1 MNDNLKSFLSVLAL
15 VAVGASA
22 TLWWHD
28 MMELRWE
35 ARRTMSEAARKD
47 RMLAATRLLQ
57 QNGRVVNSVGSLGE
71 LILPKVGGG
80 TMILSG
86 ASGTALPGQAQEM
99 LDWVR
104 RGNTLI
110 AEPRSLTSAEKAA
123 LAALDP
129 SSEENDEEIED
140 EEEEVEEPKPA
151 AAPASAQGKD
161 EDKPK
166 DDEDEE
172 EDEEEDHTPPE
183 PPARSYFTAVAH
195 DNKDPLTDRFGA
207 RVRRDA
213 KACECRTEPAA
224 KDKDKPEAIAAAR
237 RERDKTVSRLILPGK
252 SYPLELDGGKM
263 ELVSL
268 PNAVAPLWSD
278 DDGGAVRVY
287 REGKGQVVLVT
298 NDYFSNYMLDERD
311 HAQLLLAL
319 TELTP
324 GRNVTIVRNLNVLP
338 WYKALWRNYNLFLIS
353 LAVGVALMFWA
364 AVRRF
369 GPIIPAPK
377 AERRSLL
384 EHIDASGAWL
394 WKADGG
400 RQVLLDAAR
409 EDTLALIRRRAPALF
424 RLPEPQ
430 LWATLARDCSLLD
443 ADVSEALQQ
452 DAASHVTRFT
462 RQIRTLQELR
472 NHYER

>member
-15 VAVGASA
+15 VALGALG
-22 TLWWHD
+22 TWWWYD
-28 MMELRWE
+28 NMELRWQS
-35 ARRTMSEAARKD
+35 RRHISEAATKD
-47 RMLAATRLLQ
+47 RMLAATLLLRR
-57 QNGRVVNSVGSLGE
+57 NGRVVDGAGSLGE
-71 LILPKVGGG
+71 LVLPKVAGG

-123 LAALDP
+123 LAALEPASDD
-129 SSEENDEEIED
+129 EKDDEEDDEADATDKPASVPASAPGKAEARKEDKDED
-140 EEEEVEEPKPA
+140 EDEDLPPGKP
-151 AAPASAQGKD
+151 APASSFAAAADG
-161 EDKPK
+161 
-166 DDEDEE
+166 
-172 EDEEEDHTPPE
+172 
-183 PPARSYFTAVAH
+183 
-195 DNKDPLTDRFGA
+195 DPLTDRYGA

-213 KACECRTEPAA
+213 KACRCRTQPAEA
-224 KDKDKPEAIAAAR
+224 DKDKPEAIAAAR
-237 RERDKTVSRLILPGK
+237 RERDKTVSRLTLPGK
-252 SYPLELDGGKM
+252 SYALELDGDM
-263 ELVSL
+263 EELVSL
-268 PNAVAPLWSD
+268 PGATAPLWSD

-287 REGKGQVVLVT
+287 REGKGQVVLLT
-298 NDYFSNYMLDERD
+298 TDYFNNYQLDERD
-311 HAQLLLAL
+311 HGELLLAL
-319 TELTP
+319 TELAP
-324 GRNVTIVRNLNVLP
+324 GRHVTIVRNLNVLP
-338 WYKALWRNYNLFLIS
+338 WYKALWRYYSLFLVS
-353 LAVGVALMFWA
+353 LAVGLALMFWA

-369 GPIIPAPK
+369 GPIVPAPK

-409 EDTLALIRRRAPALF
+409 DDTLALIRRRAPALF
-424 RLPEPQ
+424 RMPESE
-430 LWATLARDCSLLD
+430 LWAILARDCALLD
-443 ADVSEALQQ
+443 ADVIEALEQ